1 MFNFDETINRHNTD
15 STKWDFNNDP
25 ENVIPMPV
33 ADMDFRCPEP
43 IIKAML
49 EVAEHGVMGYSFVP
63 KELKTLF
70 TQRMK
75 DLYDWEIQ
83 EEWQVWIPG
92 LVPGITTSYKAVGQS
107 GDEVMTTIP
116 VYGPFHLAPNWADRQ
131 LVTVPLLLEGERWV
145 MDFEAIEKAMTPRTK
160 VFMLCN
166 PYNPGG
172 TVFTP
177 TELTKLVEICQRHN
191 VVICS
196 DEIHCDLILEENL
209 RHTPTAS
216 LSPEAAQ
223 MTITLMAPSKTFN
236 IAGLG
241 CSVAII
247 PNKELR
253 DKFIFAKAGVFPELN
268 RFGIRAAYAAYKD
281 CEPWRKE
288 LVKYLKTNHDILH
301 NAMNA
306 IQGLKMNKLE
316 ATYLAWIDAR
326 GTGIENLAEH
336 LLKHG
341 IRVVDGPV
349 FKGQGFFRVNFGC
362 TRATLEEGIKRIQEA
377 FAAEI

>member
-1 MFNFDETINRHNTD
+1 
-15 STKWDFNNDP
+15 
-25 ENVIPMPV
+25 
-33 ADMDFRCPEP
+33 
-43 IIKAML
+43 
-49 EVAEHGVMGYSFVP
+49 
-63 KELKTLF
+63 
-70 TQRMK
+70 
-75 DLYDWEIQ
+75 
-83 EEWQVWIPG
+83 
-92 LVPGITTSYKAVGQS
+92 
-107 GDEVMTTIP
+107 
-116 VYGPFHLAPNWADRQ
+116 LAPTWADRK

-253 DKFIFAKAGVFPELN
+253 DKFTFAKAGVFPELN
-268 RFGIRAAYAAYKD
+268 RFGIRAAYA
-281 CEPWRKE
+281 
-288 LVKYLKTNHDILH
+288 
-301 NAMNA
+301 
-306 IQGLKMNKLE
+306 
-316 ATYLAWIDAR
+316 
-326 GTGIENLAEH
+326 
-336 LLKHG
+336 
-341 IRVVDGPV
+341 
-349 FKGQGFFRVNFGC
+349 
-362 TRATLEEGIKRIQEA
+362 TL
-377 FAAEI
+377 